1 MAGRRGGFSCH
12 GSLPARPAQRNP
24 WSGLSTVLCG
34 SSSLRPNCQH
44 KFIFFFIHLFICIYL
59 LDVEG
64 SPNSDDAKHLKKYFS
79 TIVPSKE
86 SNPELLFF
94 KLVFQMGSNAQDTYF
109 KKCKKDIQ
117 YKVSLSHTPV
127 SDHLVVI
134 HSSRDISYIYMH
146 KQVWV
151 YLYLHIPVFIGIH
164 I

>member
-1 MAGRRGGFSCH
+1 MDWFEENYFTLLFVVYWAHLVSHLRCLWLAAGDGFSCH

-24 WSGLSTVLCG
+24 WSGLSAVLCG

-59 LDVEG
+59 LEVEG
-64 SPNSDDAKHLKKYFS
+64 SPNSGDEKHLKNYFF

-109 KKCKKDIQ
+109 KKYKKDI
-117 YKVSLSHTPV
+117 
-127 SDHLVVI
+127 
-134 HSSRDISYIYMH
+134 
-146 KQVWV
+146 
-151 YLYLHIPVFIGIH
+151 
-164 I
+164 